1 MARQVV
7 NLDPQI
13 HCISLNSQELDND
26 LPKSRRDC
34 YLVEIFSTQ
43 NSEIVKSKLRSK
55 VNTELARYD
64 PYRQFS
70 IRLGKGSV
78 IKHKK
83 LVMET
88 LGEQVCLGDL
98 QHYASKV
105 TKGKTQWVWARKD
118 RVRYWKKKQKEK
130 WDVIEVLKDITK
142 RIKRKSW

>member
-1 MARQVV
+1 
-7 NLDPQI
+7 
-13 HCISLNSQELDND
+13 
-26 LPKSRRDC
+26 
-34 YLVEIFSTQ
+34 
-43 NSEIVKSKLRSK
+43 
-55 VNTELARYD
+55 
-64 PYRQFS
+64 
-70 IRLGKGSV
+70 
-78 IKHKK
+78 
-83 LVMET
+83 MET